1 MAVLGVDV
9 GGTTVKARVTAGD
22 GAVLAQWREP
32 TPTGDPEAL
41 AALVRRATEWY
52 PVDAVGLVVPGIVD
66 ERTGVCL
73 QAVNLG
79 WHDVPVRDLVA
90 AEVGVPLAF
99 GQDVRAGA
107 LAEVRTGAAAGCA
120 EPVLFAAVGTGLAGA
135 LVVEGRVLDSPW
147 AGEIGQV
154 LLPGGGRVE
163 EVASA
168 SALARAVG
176 APDALT
182 VAERVRA
189 GDSAAA
195 AAWRSCVRALAEAVA
210 WTTAAVGCA
219 IVVLGGGLAESG
231 ALLLDPLAREVTGR
245 LGILRAP
252 ALRRAHHGD
261 TAAVLGAT
269 LLAHDLLA
277 GSVAR

>member
-9 GGTTVKARVTAGD
+9 GGTTVKARVTGDD

-32 TPTGDPEAL
+32 TPTGDPQAL
-41 AALVRRATEWY
+41 AGLVRRATEWY

-66 ERTGVCL
+66 ERAGLCL

-79 WHDVPVRDLVA
+79 WRDVPVRELVSA
-90 AEVGVPLAF
+90 AVDVPLAF

-107 LAEVRTGAAAGCA
+107 LAEVRTGAAAGSS

-135 LVVEGRVLDSPW
+135 LVVDGRVLDSPW

-154 LLPGGGRVE
+154 LLAGGGRVE

-168 SALARAVG
+168 SALARHAG
-176 APDALT
+176 APDAFT
-182 VAERVRA
+182 VAERVRG
-189 GDSAAA
+189 GDGAALT
-195 AAWRSCVRALAEAVA
+195 AWRECVRVLAESIA
-210 WTTAAVGCA
+210 WTTAAVGCGT
-219 IVVLGGGLAESG
+219 VVVGGGLAEAG
-231 ALLLDPLAREVTGR
+231 ALLLDPLTHEVAAR

-252 ALRRAHHGD
+252 SVVRAHHGD
-261 TAAVLGAT
+261 AAAVIGAT
-269 LLAHDLLA
+269 LLAQDLLA
-277 GSVAR
+277 AGVAR

>member
-32 TPTGDPEAL
+32 TPTGDPGAL
-41 AALVRRATEWY
+41 AGLVRRATGWY

-66 ERTGVCL
+66 ERAGVCL
-73 QAVNLG
+73 RAVNLD
-79 WHDVPVRDLVA
+79 WHDVPVRDLVSA
-90 AEVGVPLAF
+90 SLDVPLAF

-107 LAEVRTGAAAGCA
+107 LAEVRTGAAAGA
-120 EPVLFAAVGTGLAGA
+120 VEPVLFAAVGTGLAGA
-135 LVVEGRVLDSPW
+135 LVVDGRVLDSPW

-154 LLPGGGRVE
+154 LVAGGRRVE
-163 EVASA
+163 EIASA
-168 SALARAVG
+168 SALARVAG

-189 GDSAAA
+189 GDSAAV
-195 AAWRSCVRALAEAVA
+195 AAWRACVEALAESIA

-219 IVVLGGGLAESG
+219 TVILGGGLAESG
-231 ALLLDPLAREVTGR
+231 ALLLEPLAREVTAR
-245 LGILRAP
+245 LGVLRAP

-261 TAAVLGAT
+261 TAAVIGAT
-269 LLAHDLLA
+269 LLAQDLLE
-277 GSVAR
+277 GSMTR